1 MQDAGFVRQAFANI
15 AARYVVT
22 NHVLSLGIDILWRK
36 KTARL
41 VQEMQPQWLLDLAT
55 GSGDLA
61 REIQAVLPETHIL
74 GGDFSPPMM
83 KESQLRG
90 FHHLIAA
97 DALHLP
103 VEQGSFDVVTVAF
116 GLRNMADWP
125 RALQQMSRALR
136 PGGHLVVLDF
146 SLPEAELLR
155 PAYVFYLEKI
165 MPKIAGLLTGDTAAF
180 EYLCKSI
187 ERFPSGRAMEQL
199 IESNGFSQAWSEPLS
214 LGIATLYW
222 ARK

>member
-1 MQDAGFVRQAFANI
+1 
-15 AARYVVT
+15 
-22 NHVLSLGIDILWRK
+22 
-36 KTARL
+36 
-41 VQEMQPQWLLDLAT
+41 
-55 GSGDLA
+55 
-61 REIQAVLPETHIL
+61 
-74 GGDFSPPMM
+74 
-83 KESQLRG
+83 
-90 FHHLIAA
+90 
-97 DALHLP
+97 
-103 VEQGSFDVVTVAF
+103 
-116 GLRNMADWP
+116 LRNMADWP